1 MGKMGAADGGAVYR
15 AVIDGLFPVRTA
27 ASCNLKGRYF
37 TVGRYFAH
45 RKHAVLWDS
54 EAKIFRFAVN
64 DLRTSARCNLRIRP
78 RIVFHAGDK
87 PRGDCA

>member
-1 MGKMGAADGGAVYR
+1 MVKMGAADGRAVYR
-15 AVIDGLFPVRTA
+15 AVIDGLFTVRSA
-27 ASCNLKGRYF
+27 GSFNRKGRFYA
-37 TVGRYFAH
+37 VGRYSLQG
-45 RKHAVLWDS
+45 KCAVGRDS
-54 EAKIFRFAVN
+54 EAEFFRFTVN